1 MYNSSKK
8 KRDNKVK
15 LELLKYITE
24 NVNQLSI
31 SQRKEVMNIVIN
43 DLGSN
48 DIEECAD
55 GCRMIINHLS
65 IESINSIIE
74 IISKVL

>member
-1 MYNSSKK
+1 MINNKM
-8 KRDNKVK
+8 DIKVK
-15 LELLKYITE
+15 AYDTYDRLFTPAQMEK
-24 NVNQLSI
+24 
-31 SQRKEVMNIVIN
+31 MNIVIN

>member
-1 MYNSSKK
+1 MYNSKK
-8 KRDNKVK
+8 RRDNKVK

-24 NVNQLSI
+24 NINQLSI

-55 GCRMIINHLS
+55 GCRMIINNLS